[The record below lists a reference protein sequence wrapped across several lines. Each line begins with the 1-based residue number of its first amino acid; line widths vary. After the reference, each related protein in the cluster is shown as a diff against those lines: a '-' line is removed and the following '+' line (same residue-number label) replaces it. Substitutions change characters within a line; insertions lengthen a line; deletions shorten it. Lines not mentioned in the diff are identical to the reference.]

1 MKTILSLTALALVLV
16 LANCDK
22 KKEGDMPATE
32 TMAQE
37 EAPAA
42 ATEAPAEDKAEESKE

>member
-1 MKTILSLTALALVLV
+1 MKIILSMTALALLFV

-22 KKEGDMPATE
+22 KKEGDMPADATTTQEAPAATE
-32 TMAQE
+32 ATE

-42 ATEAPAEDKAEESKE
+42 EDSKE